1 MEVVWGQSRLQNF
14 ESIVQLEILGQHRN
28 ASTRL
33 SILFLLG
40 LPLALS
46 VAYKQF
52 TGGTTS
58 TPGSL
63 LQHIEFGPTPPPNT
77 QNVGWELSLFSSSM
91 QPWWSSPGYPA
102 FRGYSQATFSPEK
115 AALLDSPLSSEVSRL
130 QSAVRSDQSQLITAT
145 VAAIEARMIGAWENG
160 SMTNGNLS
168 TLQDLM
174 QIGDECW
181 DDSGSTVPCTI
192 DSLFTT
198 YFTCQINNQIDNH
211 KVSFDNTYDWTVG
224 MAVGQC
230 NGDADSYGGNRLVV
244 ISRAAVTYDNDSQV
258 NTFPVGGQAFEITV
272 QPYRGTWN
280 ITHDTAALL
289 YASSLAPRP
298 LADEKFS
305 FDRAQRIG
313 IEGAYYDF
321 IDLYQWMISEF
332 DWKYSTVPSNS
343 LQILPLW
350 RLWSGLG

>member
-115 AALLDSPLSSEVSRL
+115 AALLDSPSSSEVSRL

-145 VAAIEARMIGAWENG
+145 VAAIEARMIGA
-160 SMTNGNLS
+160 
-168 TLQDLM
+168 
-174 QIGDECW
+174 
-181 DDSGSTVPCTI
+181 
-192 DSLFTT
+192 
-198 YFTCQINNQIDNH
+198 
-211 KVSFDNTYDWTVG
+211 
-224 MAVGQC
+224 
-230 NGDADSYGGNRLVV
+230 
-244 ISRAAVTYDNDSQV
+244 
-258 NTFPVGGQAFEITV
+258 
-272 QPYRGTWN
+272 
-280 ITHDTAALL
+280 
-289 YASSLAPRP
+289 
-298 LADEKFS
+298 
-305 FDRAQRIG
+305 
-313 IEGAYYDF
+313 
-321 IDLYQWMISEF
+321 
-332 DWKYSTVPSNS
+332 
-343 LQILPLW
+343 
-350 RLWSGLG
+350 